1 MKSRTSFFNA
11 PLAGDMLRRF
21 WPLWLG
27 FGLCLLALLPVFLV
41 TQRVNYGAITL
52 DSLVG
57 TTLSGTVAV
66 IALLSGL
73 AAMAQFHFLYFRRS
87 CELLCAL
94 PLRRE
99 TVFGTACLTG
109 LLALVLLEALTAL
122 LTLPLTLL
130 STLHVST
137 VALWFGVAALSTV
150 FFYGL
155 AVFCALLTGNL
166 LVLPALYAVLNLV
179 AVVVANC
186 VKTLLM
192 RLLYGYL
199 DTGALMRLAEW
210 FSPLI
215 KITRQLDSSYGD
227 PAALTTCALYAAVGV
242 GLMLLALRLYKRRA
256 MECAGDAVA
265 IPVLKPVF
273 LVCMSVG
280 TALVLPWVL
289 IDLLFS
295 SLTRGRPA
303 FWLNLGLMLLGA
315 VLGFFAARMLLEKSL
330 RVFQSGWR
338 TLAILC
344 ASIALV
350 VTLLEL
356 DVTGY
361 EKRVPNAADVEQVC
375 INGYV
380 TLRDPENIAA
390 AVDFQRLLTEHKA
403 DFDTPLSPDL
413 DEPVWGRTIS
423 LQFVGKQGVMQREY
437 RFFGPE
443 GSITDPES
451 VLGRFAALMNE
462 PEAIESWAPAKLPV
476 SRETIA
482 SAYLTVQQGEH
493 TLQYPLGDE
502 AVTFYNEAILPDI
515 HDGRIGRFTYR
526 GENNSNIELG
536 LTLAVRAEDYP
547 ELEGELQSLRM
558 MSGPTWSEPTMALYE
573 TKWYSIP
580 MDAER
585 SVRWLTENTP
595 FVPEANEYGLAWM
608 TPATVGGIG

>member
-11 PLAGDMLRRF
+11 PLARNMLQRF

-27 FGLCLLALLPVFLV
+27 FGLTLLALLPVYL
-41 TQRVNYGAITL
+41 TNQILNYGSQTL

-57 TTLSGTVAV
+57 GTLSGTVAV
-66 IALLSGL
+66 IALLSVL

-99 TVFGTACLTG
+99 TVFGTACLAG
-109 LLALVLLEALTAL
+109 LLALLLLEALTAL
-122 LTLPLTLL
+122 LTLPLTLI

-137 VALWFGVAALSTV
+137 VALWFGVAALSTL

-166 LVLPALYAVLNLV
+166 LVLPVLYAVLNLV
-179 AVVVANC
+179 AIVAADC
-186 VKTLLM
+186 VTSLLT
-192 RLLYGYL
+192 RLLYGYSN
-199 DTGALMRLAEW
+199 TGALMRLAEC

-215 KITRQLDSSYGD
+215 KIARRLDSSYGD
-227 PAALTTCALYAAVGV
+227 PASLTTCALYAAVGV
-242 GLMLLALRLYKRRA
+242 GLSLLALRLYKRRA

-265 IPVLKPVF
+265 IPVLRPVF

-289 IDLLFS
+289 VDLLFS
-295 SLTRGRPA
+295 SLTQGRPA

-330 RVFQSGWR
+330 RVFKSGWR
-338 TLAILC
+338 TLAVLC

-361 EKRVPNAADVEQVC
+361 EKRVPKAADVERVC

-380 TLRDPENIAA
+380 TLRDPENIASA
-390 AVDFQRLLTEHKA
+390 ADFQRLLTERKA
-403 DFDTPLSPDL
+403 DFDVPAPRL
-413 DEPVWGRTIS
+413 DESVWGRTIS
-423 LQFVGKQGVMQREY
+423 LQFIGKRGVMQREY
-437 RFFGPE
+437 RIFGTE
-443 GSITDPES
+443 SSITDPDS
-451 VLGRFAALMNE
+451 PLGRFASLMNE

-502 AVTFYNEAILPDI
+502 VVSFYNEAILPDI
-515 HDGRIGRFTYR
+515 HDGRIGRFSYR

-547 ELEGELQSLRM
+547 ELDGELMSLNM

-573 TKWYSIP
+573 TKWYTIP
-580 MDAER
+580 MDATR

-595 FVPEANEYGLAWM
+595 YTPEPNEYGAVRM
-608 TPATVGGIG
+608 PPATVGSVG